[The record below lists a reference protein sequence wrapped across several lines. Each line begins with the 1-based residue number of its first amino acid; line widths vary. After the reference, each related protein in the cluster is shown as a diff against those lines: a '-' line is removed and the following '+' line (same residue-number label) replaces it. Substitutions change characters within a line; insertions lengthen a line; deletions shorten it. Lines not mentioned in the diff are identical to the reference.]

1 MAETIE
7 ELKQEMVDRYA
18 ELSDE
23 EKDIIGSM
31 VGTQELRVLGK
42 VLGPEI
48 SNIADLSA
56 IKVTGKPR
64 KRGLGT
70 R

>member
-1 MAETIE
+1 
-7 ELKQEMVDRYA
+7 
-18 ELSDE
+18 
-23 EKDIIGSM
+23 M

-48 SNIADLSA
+48 SNVANLSA
-56 IKVTGKPR
+56 LKTTVKPR